1 MIETISGVVVAVA
14 VIILTQVLSGYF
26 TAKLMAATNLV
37 AIAFIYVG
45 FSLKDNPG
53 GLTVLEVLV
62 SLVFYFMAII
72 GYIRNGYAIAYGIIL
87 HGVWDICHHNGS
99 LIGTHIPGYWPLFCL
114 VVDIIDGL
122 YFLILF
128 KSQKN
133 ALVLKMQG
141 LSNGESSV
149 GKTVWRHNGR

>member
-1 MIETISGVVVAVA
+1 MIETISGIITALA
-14 VIILTQVLSGYF
+14 IIILTRLLSKYF
-26 TAKLMAATNLV
+26 SAKLMATTILV

-45 FSLKDNPG
+45 FSLKDNP
-53 GLTVLEVLV
+53 LSLIVLEVLV
-62 SLVFYFMAII
+62 ALLFYFIAII
-72 GYIRNGYAIAYGIIL
+72 GYTRNGFAIAYGIIL